1 MTLKLI
7 FSSIFALSLAT
18 ASTIWSPEAINS
30 YEKRS
35 HPALYYHYDSLKIL
49 PGRFFYLQRIKWV
62 CDFVSRYQVTDSTSP
77 DYGGV
82 IEAEHLP
89 AIVETDNTQEAIWIW
104 TRWYQLT
111 GRDDYRENI
120 ERAWVY
126 LLRHPA
132 YYEHGGNPANVW
144 YAVWNCGL
152 GMWMEMLYRQ
162 VYQDSSFKYYSDSC
176 RQFYL
181 NKPLNPA
188 NYLENF
194 VTAQSSG
201 MAYEFGIFSNDQEL
215 LDTAL
220 ARGIRV
226 KNWIEAAPRSRLG
239 YQSWAMSG
247 ATAFWG
253 VCQTYCRFD
262 TLSGKIWVNIFS
274 ESLPGFYP
282 QGTWNCS
289 HNLWLANAYHAAN
302 AINHSSSC
310 LIAHRYITDTLL
322 MLDTDLDGGI
332 PATWTDP
339 STQDQTWVSTYL
351 DFMGMDPNTIPV
363 YEHDLALLNFTIPEP
378 DTIYFPGDT
387 LNLTIQIANAG
398 RTTSPSETLRIF
410 VSGQLFTYIIL
421 NPMPFL
427 ELETLHLRLCIPETA
442 RVINLVATLS
452 GDNNPYNDTAC
463 FSQRIH
469 RHCRVGG
476 ILMDSV
482 TSQPVTAQIIA
493 RLLNRQ
499 TIWDSCVTDSCGN
512 FSLNLIDSLF
522 TLTIKPAVPY
532 YRRYFCLAV
541 PRDTDIVLLANP
553 AQVLIINSDTLDTLA
568 FYYTS
573 TLDSLNTNWCYWSIP
588 RNGPVPYHTT
598 SRLQH
603 RTIIWFSGNVATQTI
618 PAQDQDSLIQFGAQ
632 GGNLLITGQNIAEEL
647 ARTRFL
653 EDFVGCRFDSSGW
666 RGFLVMGMR
675 KDSIGRFISGTATAG
690 GNGANNQTSRD
701 VISPLFNSSKFL
713 VYDTTSNTGAGIRR
727 QISSGGRIIFLS
739 FGFEAVNR
747 PPSRP
752 DYFTRVQLME
762 LMLSWLIT
770 GTGIEETPNMP
781 AIELQK
787 LHIHPLVFKN
797 ELFIITSQSEELQ
810 MFDITGRIISQTT
823 TVPDKMTI
831 WRLPQLPT
839 GIYIIKGVKFPD
851 TRVIKISP

>member
-1 MTLKLI
+1 ML
-7 FSSIFALSLAT
+7 
-18 ASTIWSPEAINS
+18 N
-30 YEKRS
+30 YQ
-35 HPALYYHYDSLKIL
+35 YDSLKIL
-49 PGRFFYLQRIKWV
+49 SRKFFYLQRIKWI
-62 CDFVSRYQVTDSTSP
+62 CDFVSRYQITDSASS

-89 AIVETDNTQEAIWIW
+89 AIIETDNTQEAIWIW

-126 LLRHPA
+126 LLHHPA
-132 YYEHGGNPANVW
+132 YHEHGGNPANLW

-176 RQFYL
+176 RRFYL
-181 NKPLNPA
+181 HNPLNSA

-215 LDTAL
+215 LDTAIV
-220 ARGIRV
+220 RGTRV
-226 KNWIEAAPRSRLG
+226 KNWIETAPRSRLS

-262 TLSGKIWVNIFS
+262 TVSGKIWVNAFY
-274 ESLPGFYP
+274 ESLPSFYP

-302 AINHSSSC
+302 AISHSPSC

-339 STQDQTWVSTYL
+339 ATQDQTWVSTYL
-351 DFMGMDPNTIPV
+351 DFMGIDPIVIPI
-363 YEHDLALLNFTIPEP
+363 YEHDLALLEFTIREP

-387 LNLTIQIANAG
+387 LNMIIQIANAG
-398 RTTSPSETLRIF
+398 RTISPTETLRIF
-410 VSGQLFTYIIL
+410 VAGQLFTYVIL
-421 NPMPFL
+421 DPMPFL
-427 ELETLHLRLCIPETA
+427 EIDTLHLHMSIPETA
-442 RVINLVATLS
+442 QVITIVAVLS
-452 GDNNPYNDTAC
+452 GDNNPSNDTAY

-469 RHCRVGG
+469 RYCRVGG
-476 ILMDSV
+476 TLMDSV
-482 TSQPVTAQIIA
+482 TSQPVRAQIIA
-493 RLLNRQ
+493 RLLNRT

-522 TLTIKPAVPY
+522 ILTIKPAVPY
-532 YRRYFCLAV
+532 YRRSFCFAV
-541 PRDTDIVLLANP
+541 PRDTNIVLFANP
-553 AQVLIINSDTLDTLA
+553 AQVLIVNSDTLDTLA
-568 FYYTS
+568 FYYTT
-573 TLDSLNTNWCYWSIP
+573 TLDSLNTSWCYWSIP
-588 RNGPVPYHTT
+588 KNGPVPYHIT

-603 RTIIWFSGNVATQTI
+603 RTIIWFSGNAVTQTI
-618 PAQDQDSLIQFGAQ
+618 PDQDQDSLIQFGTQ

-647 ARTRFL
+647 AHTRFL
-653 EDFVGCRFDSSGW
+653 EEFIGCRFDSSGW
-666 RGFLVMGMR
+666 RGFLVVGVR
-675 KDSIGRFISGTATAG
+675 NDSIGRNIKGTATAG

-701 VISPLFNSSKFL
+701 VISPLLNSSKFL
-713 VYDTTSNTGAGIRR
+713 VYDTTSNLGSGIRR
-727 QISSGGRIIFLS
+727 QIFLGGRIIFLS

-752 DYFTRVQLME
+752 DYLTRVQLME
-762 LMLSWLIT
+762 LLLNWLIT
-770 GTGIEETPNMP
+770 GTGIEETPNQSTLKP
-781 AIELQK
+781 QK
-787 LHIHPLVFKN
+787 PHISPLIFRN
-797 ELFIITSQSEELQ
+797 ELFITTSQSIELQ
-810 MFDITGRIISQTT
+810 MFDATGRIVSKTT
-823 TVPDKMTI
+823 TLPDKTTI
-831 WRLPQLPT
+831 WHLPQLPT
-839 GIYIIKGVKFPD
+839 GVYFIKGTKFPN
-851 TRVIKISP
+851 TQVMKISL